1 MSHRLLIH
9 QNALL
14 PALQARLQERY
25 SSQILPPP
33 GVERETFLKEH
44 GRGIEALATNAGVG
58 ASAELADLLP
68 DLKVI
73 TSMGVGLDAID
84 LDAMRQRGI
93 AVGYTPEVLND
104 CVADLA
110 FGLLMSAAR
119 RIPAADAFVRRG
131 DWQKGGFPM
140 ATRVSGKRL
149 GIVGMGRIGGALAR
163 RAALG
168 FGMRVLY
175 TARSPKPQLERELGA
190 QWRELD
196 ALLGESD
203 FVCVL
208 APLTAQTRHLI
219 GAEQLARMKPEA
231 FLINA
236 ARGAVVDEPALI
248 DALQRRRI
256 AGAGLDVFE
265 QEPLPPQSPLLAMP
279 NVLAL
284 PHVGSATRETRH
296 AMELCAAHNLID
308 ALAGRRPR
316 YLVNPQVLESAAT
329 TSPTRSEIPSPR

>member
-25 SSQILPPP
+25 PSQILPPP

-58 ASAELADLLP
+58 VSAELVDLLP

-84 LDAMRQRGI
+84 LDTMRQRGV

-119 RIPAADAFVRRG
+119 RIPVADAFVRRG

-149 GIVGMGRIGGALAR
+149 GIVGMGRIGSVIAR
-163 RAALG
+163 RASG
-168 FGMRVLY
+168 FDMEVRYNNRRPVKGSTFGYAASVV
-175 TARSPKPQLERELGA
+175 ELA
-190 QWRELD
+190 QWADFLVVASSGGADTRGLVSREVLD
-196 ALLGESD
+196 ALG
-203 FVCVL
+203 
-208 APLTAQTRHLI
+208 QK
-219 GAEQLARMKPEA
+219 GY
-231 FLINA
+231 LINV
-236 ARGAVVDEPALI
+236 ARGTVVDETAL
-248 DALQRRRI
+248 AEYLREGRI
-256 AGAGLDVFE
+256 AGAGLDVYE
-265 QEPLPPQSPLLAMP
+265 REPLAREELMKLD
-279 NVLAL
+279 NVVLT
-284 PHVGSATRETRH
+284 PHVASNTVETRA
-296 AMELCAAHNLID
+296 AMAQRVIDNLD
-308 ALAGRRPR
+308 SFFAGRG
-316 YLVNPQVLESAAT
+316 VVSSAL
-329 TSPTRSEIPSPR
+329 

>member
-149 GIVGMGRIGGALAR
+149 GIVGMGRIGSVIAR
-163 RAALG
+163 RASG
-168 FGMRVLY
+168 FDMEVRYNNRRPVKDSVFGYAASVV
-175 TARSPKPQLERELGA
+175 ELA
-190 QWRELD
+190 QWADFLVVASSGGADTRGLVSREVLD
-196 ALLGESD
+196 ALG
-203 FVCVL
+203 
-208 APLTAQTRHLI
+208 QK
-219 GAEQLARMKPEA
+219 GY
-231 FLINA
+231 LINV
-236 ARGAVVDEPALI
+236 ARGTVVDETALVEY
-248 DALQRRRI
+248 LREGRI
-256 AGAGLDVFE
+256 AGAGLDVYE
-265 QEPLPPQSPLLAMP
+265 REPLAREELMKLD
-279 NVLAL
+279 NVVLT
-284 PHVGSATRETRH
+284 PHVASNTVETRA
-296 AMELCAAHNLID
+296 AMAQRVIDNLD
-308 ALAGRRPR
+308 SFFAGRG
-316 YLVNPQVLESAAT
+316 VV
-329 TSPTRSEIPSPR
+329 SPAL